1 MRQRVRH
8 RVAHGCHGA
17 RGEPRRCRAER
28 EWTFDGTQISGNG
41 RRGLDFWNIANKYT
55 VKLRRANVVNNG
67 QSGLYVTGAADSTLA
82 DPGGN
87 TFTGNNTSNTSG
99 EAGVRIALTD
109 TLVPAV
115 GNTWIAS
122 QQDAD
127 ASGKYSATG
136 GGAVLDVTTGTGP
149 NYAISAGTTLR
160 LAQNP

>member
-1 MRQRVRH
+1 
-8 RVAHGCHGA
+8 
-17 RGEPRRCRAER
+17 
-28 EWTFDGTQISGNG
+28 
-41 RRGLDFWNIANKYT
+41 

-67 QSGLYVTGAADSTLA
+67 QSGLYVTGAADSSLDLGTLA